1 MTRCSTK
8 IGDENKSKIEVI
20 RDFDNKNKGNKIL
33 VLFGL

>member
-8 IGDENKSKIEVI
+8 IGDENKSKIEII

-33 VLFGL
+33 VLLGL